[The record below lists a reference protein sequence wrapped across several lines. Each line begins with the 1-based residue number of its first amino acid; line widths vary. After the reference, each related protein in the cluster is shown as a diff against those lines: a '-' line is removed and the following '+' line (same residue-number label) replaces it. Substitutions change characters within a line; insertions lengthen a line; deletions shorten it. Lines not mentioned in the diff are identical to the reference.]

1 MCLCVSFLGRDAV
14 LRACRPCSCCIRYF
28 SVVELLHLACIC
40 VSSVARGACLRASR
54 PWSCCVLC
62 ASERV
67 LWRAA
72 LPCERE
78 GRGVVA
84 FRVHQRELLGA
95 QRLLAGVKAVE
106 LLHWACICVTVVSWH
121 MTLACVRAG
130 RGVDRIRR
138 FSAGVKAV
146 ELLHLACICAN
157 SVARGAFLQARR
169 SWSCRVWHASAHT

>member
-14 LRACRPCSCCIRYF
+14 LRACRPWI
-28 SVVELLHLACIC
+28 
-40 VSSVARGACLRASR
+40 
-54 PWSCCVLC
+54 CCVLC

-95 QRLLAGVKAVE
+95 QRLLAGVKVVE

-121 MTLACVRAG
+121 MTFACVRAG
-130 RGVDRIRR
+130 CGVDRIRR
-138 FSAGVKAV
+138 FCVGVKAV
-146 ELLHLACICAN
+146 ESCCIWRAVARIPWRAAPSCKRLELHLRTLKVSVACICVRFLAC
-157 SVARGAFLQARR
+157 GALL
-169 SWSCRVWHASAHT
+169 RVPKGDLEPHEPQMCGDFYYV